1 VLRHFDLNGHAVS
14 VDLLHGVPPPTI
26 PFPRLPAGRLLVSSP
41 EPVPLHVLRW
51 EGCREGRAWEDC
63 CFQYEPYAI
72 NHVLAEQEVRIE
84 PYASLARCLQLDFVF
99 SRSCSK

>member
-1 VLRHFDLNGHAVS
+1 MPIRSSMLGFANIRCGTI
-14 VDLLHGVPPPTI
+14 LLKMDTQSLLTFCTGYPPTT

-51 EGCREGRAWEDC
+51 EGCREGPC
-63 CFQYEPYAI
+63 VGSSCFPYEPCAI

-84 PYASLARCLQLDFVF
+84 QYA
-99 SRSCSK
+99 